1 MSNYVWLPPSTNF
14 TANNR
19 IASTTDVV
27 VSCRRITMI
36 VVSSMYIVC
45 VHRRVLSRARGNA
58 SFFLSTIALA
68 YNLNAIVDTPLM
80 GQP

>member
-1 MSNYVWLPPSTNF
+1 
-14 TANNR
+14 
-19 IASTTDVV
+19 
-27 VSCRRITMI
+27 MI
-36 VVSSMYIVC
+36 VVFNVHVVC